1 MPPVVACLHH
11 LDEPFLGNVEGP
23 LRAAGLE
30 IDERHVTRGDPLPAP
45 GECDAIISFGGDQ
58 SAVDLG
64 AQPALAAEAA
74 LLAGAVRDGVPVLGI
89 CLGGQLLA
97 RALGA
102 PVTRAK
108 RRVVAWRRLGAL
120 PAAAGDPLVAALP
133 ASVPA
138 LHWNEDVFAL
148 PPGAVE
154 LLGPRVE
161 GVEAF
166 RAGRHAWG
174 LQFHPEVDGPA
185 LDGWYS
191 GYRQWMGE
199 AGTSEATAR
208 MADRRFL
215 PLQAAAAE
223 RLFGAFAGVV
233 VSVARRSPATRV
245 A

>member
-1 MPPVVACLHH
+1 MPPAVVCLHH
-11 LDEPFLGNVEGP
+11 LDEPFLGNAEAP

-30 IDERHVTRGDPLPAP
+30 IEERHITGGDPLPSLGDVGAL
-45 GECDAIISFGGDQ
+45 ISFGGDQ
-58 SAVDLG
+58 SAIDLG
-64 AQPALAAEAA
+64 SQPALAAEAA
-74 LLAGAVRDGVPVLGI
+74 LLAEAVRTGVPVLGI

-108 RRVVAWRRLGAL
+108 RRAVAWRRLRAL

-133 ASVPA
+133 ESVPA

-166 RAGRHAWG
+166 RAGWHAWG

-185 LDGWYS
+185 LDGWYR
-191 GYRQWMGE
+191 GYREWVGE
-199 AGTSEATAR
+199 AGTSETSAR
-208 MADRRFL
+208 SADARFL

-223 RLFGAFAGVV
+223 RLFGAFADVV
-233 VSVARRSPATRV
+233 VSVAERAPAERV